1 MVQSVPFQFS
11 WKALHLLGKSLYS
24 NAWSAISELVANGF
38 DANAQSVFV
47 LIDAKDKKNSV
58 IEILDDGAGM
68 SDDDILTYVKVGY
81 DKREDAFERNND
93 TLPSKEIMGRKD
105 IGKLA
110 ALFLSNNYFI
120 QTKTSSSTNTWNLC
134 FDESTNPNDTPSLTK
149 MEDSVICSGIPIWN
163 DTPTGTLLSLQRVNL
178 SGLGDVAFKSLS
190 TKLANQFL
198 LTSLDG
204 RKIQLCVLEREICTT
219 PVFCDVEKSIAFRNL
234 AYIAK
239 HYPTENNTPP
249 DILGIEKDR
258 PTIKVPYPSISD
270 EYYEHEIEL
279 GSLSDIADA
288 NNPITGFYAVQES
301 SIDADKLALR
311 DDIER
316 FEDGTIGIPYEITGW
331 IGFHSTIEGKTAK
344 ANDIRFIKNQ
354 FYNPAQIRLY
364 VRNKLATEN
373 ILDKLGLTQAFVNYI
388 EGEISFDLLDDDLLP
403 DIATSSRQGFDELDG
418 RWELL
423 RKILR
428 PMVRNLIT
436 KRGNLAKMV
445 RANES
450 DIKGRRETAAKTKSV
465 DNFKSQVEEIPG
477 LKKEQKERLTEA
489 YASQLKGDVD
499 AKAKTDYTI
508 FISHQRKDKAFTDFI
523 YNLLKFRGAV
533 KEDFFYTSADDRP
546 DRYEKIE
553 PLQDQIRRNITS
565 ENTLLTYF
573 TSAHF
578 RESEYCL
585 FEAGAGWAT
594 RSIGAYE
601 ILSTTFDDIPNY
613 LTNAKTERCLKANG
627 PISLDR
633 ETYGLLVPFLNNLI
647 LHINK
652 GREITGST
660 PVALFCEVDFPDKVE
675 LNRGG
680 KNDIDYM
687 DPDIVRYWKTY
698 VEPCL
703 ADYEKSL
710 AETRAL
716 RQRKSSVPRK
726 KEGTEE

>member
-1 MVQSVPFQFS
+1 MSV
-11 WKALHLLGKSLYS
+11 
-24 NAWSAISELVANGF
+24 
-38 DANAQSVFV
+38 
-47 LIDAKDKKNSV
+47 
-58 IEILDDGAGM
+58 
-68 SDDDILTYVKVGY
+68 DDILTYVKVGY
-81 DKREDAFERNND
+81 DKREDAFERNNEA
-93 TLPSKEIMGRKD
+93 LPSKEIMGRKG

-110 ALFLSNNYFI
+110 ALFLSNNYYI

-134 FDESTNPNDTPSLTK
+134 FGKSTNPNGTPRLTK
-149 MEDSVICSGIPIWN
+149 IEDCVISSAIPIWD
-163 DTPTGTLLSLQRVNL
+163 DTPTGTLLSLQKVNL
-178 SGLGDVAFKSLS
+178 SGLGEVAFKSLS

-204 RKIQLCVLEREICTT
+204 RKIQLCVLERETCAA
-219 PVFCDVEKSIAFRNL
+219 PVFCDVEKSIAFCNL
-234 AYIAK
+234 ACIAK
-239 HYPTENNTPP
+239 HYPTESNTPP
-249 DILGIEKDR
+249 DILNIEKYR
-258 PTIKVPYPSISD
+258 PTIKVPYPNLSD

-279 GSLSDIADA
+279 NSLCDIADA
-288 NNPITGFYAVQES
+288 DNPIAGFYFVQES
-301 SIDADKLALR
+301 SIDAEKLVLR

-316 FEDGTIGIPYEITGW
+316 SQDGTIGIPYEVTGW

-344 ANDIRFIKNQ
+344 ANDPRFIKNQ

-445 RANES
+445 RSNEN
-450 DIKGRRETAAKTKSV
+450 DIKGQRETAAKTKSV
-465 DNFKSQVEEIPG
+465 GNFKSQVDEIPG
-477 LKKEQKERLTEA
+477 LKKKQKERLAEA
-489 YASQLKGDVD
+489 YASQLRGDVD

-565 ENTLLTYF
+565 DNTLLTYF

-627 PISLDR
+627 SISLDR

-660 PVALFCEVDFPDKVE
+660 PIALFSEIDFPDKVE
-675 LNRGG
+675 LSRSR
-680 KNDIDYM
+680 KSDIDYM
-687 DPDIVRYWKTY
+687 DEDIVRYWRTY
-698 VEPCL
+698 VEPGL

-710 AETRAL
+710 AETKAL
-716 RQRKSSVPRK
+716 KQQRGPTSEN
-726 KEGTEE
+726 KERIEE